1 MDGSTPS
8 SYRGPGWGGARSP
21 WLLPGADGGWVPH
34 GAPVPRGGSGRG
46 GAGRGYVRRRLTGPG
61 RAAAR
66 WEQPAAGPARGPP
79 RCVRW
84 PRRRPRVPLSGI
96 RPRLA
101 DGCPRFRRAEPWG
114 RGCGRCSA
122 GAGRSRDRCR
132 YRDSLW
138 PPRSRRSRG
147 GRCRS
152 SSRFSC
158 RSSPFAPPPGS
169 SSSRCRPGTDA
180 AHRGTPPLH
189 RGVRASRV
197 PPDGSRRALC
207 LLCLYPVGIS
217 ERPVRVPVRSVPFS
231 EVSALPTGSPCI
243 LTGVRHRLTES
254 LSRPVRVPSVRSLCA
269 PCAPR

>member
-158 RSSPFAPPPGS
+158 RSSPFAPPLGS